1 VITIATA
8 FVLINTDVAAE
19 EEVLEELKKIPE
31 IVQVNLVYGVYDIIA
46 QVESDTLDNLKKGV
60 TESLRGI
67 KKIRSTMTMIAVE

>member
-1 VITIATA
+1 MITIATA

-19 EEVLEELKKIPE
+19 EEVLEELKRIPE